1 MDFVICRT
9 CAVEHDGGAIDC
21 SICADERQ
29 WVPAS
34 GQVWTTL
41 EELRAAGTTLEVA
54 ALEPGL
60 HSLSAS
66 PGVGIGQQSK
76 LLVTPDGNLLWDP
89 IGYLDDAA
97 VAAILALGSVAAI
110 AASHPHMFG
119 VQVEWSRR
127 LGGAPVYVNAADLP
141 WVARPDPAILS
152 WSGREEP
159 LPGVTLAQVGGHF
172 PGSAVVHFTAADGKG
187 VLFSSD
193 TVFVNPDRASV
204 SFMRSYPN
212 HIPLSP
218 SVVARIVAALDAF
231 EYDRLYGN
239 FANAIRDD
247 GRLIVH
253 RSKERHAAWVRGE
266 RDDLT

>member
-1 MDFVICRT
+1 MEHVAGADIC
-9 CAVEHDGGAIDC
+9 A
-21 SICADERQ
+21 ICADERQ
-29 WVPAS
+29 WVPVS

-41 EELRAAGTTLEVA
+41 EELRTSGTTVEVV

-60 HSLSAS
+60 HGLTAS

-76 LLVTPDGNLLWDP
+76 LLVTRAGNLLWDP

-97 VAAILALGSVAAI
+97 VGEILALGSVAAI

-119 VQVEWSRR
+119 VQVEWSSR
-127 LGGAPVYVNAADLP
+127 LGGAPIYVNAANLS
-141 WVARPDPAILS
+141 WVTRPDPAIRS
-152 WSGREEP
+152 WSGRDEL

-172 PGSAVVHFTAADGKG
+172 QGSAVVHFTAADGKG
-187 VLFSSD
+187 VLLSSD

-239 FANAIRDD
+239 FANAIRGD

-266 RDDLT
+266 HDDLT

>member
-1 MDFVICRT
+1 MEHVAGANIC
-9 CAVEHDGGAIDC
+9 A
-21 SICADERQ
+21 ICADERQ
-29 WVPAS
+29 WVPVS

-41 EELRAAGTTLEVA
+41 EELRASGTTVEVVT
-54 ALEPGL
+54 LEPGL
-60 HSLSAS
+60 HGLTAS

-76 LLVTPDGNLLWDP
+76 LLVTRAGNLLWDP

-97 VAAILALGSVAAI
+97 VGEILALGSVAAI

-119 VQVEWSRR
+119 VQVEWSSR
-127 LGGAPVYVNAADLP
+127 LGGAPVYVNAANLS
-141 WVARPDPAILS
+141 WVTRPDPAIRS
-152 WSGREEP
+152 WSGRHEL

-172 PGSAVVHFTAADGKG
+172 QGSAVVHFTAADGKG
-187 VLFSSD
+187 VLLSSD

-239 FANAIRDD
+239 FANAIRGD

-266 RDDLT
+266 HDDLT